1 MNRTELSGGG
11 FRAEKSDVSLQRMT
25 QVLTFCGSDDRQ
37 GSKRSTSGS
46 WRQSGSEK
54 KGSGLIEKV
63 IDNLGMARNKS
74 ASGAKGFSQRAH
86 L

>member
-37 GSKRSTSGS
+37 GSKSSTSGS
-46 WRQSGSEK
+46 WGQSGAEK
-54 KGSGLIEKV
+54 KGSGLIEEV
-63 IDNLGMARNKS
+63 IDNLGLARNKS
-74 ASGAKGFSQRAH
+74 ASGAKGFSQCAH

>member
-1 MNRTELSGGG
+1 M
-11 FRAEKSDVSLQRMT
+11 
-25 QVLTFCGSDDRQ
+25 LTFCGSDDRQ

>member
-1 MNRTELSGGG
+1 M
-11 FRAEKSDVSLQRMT
+11 
-25 QVLTFCGSDDRQ
+25 LTFCGSDDRQ

-46 WRQSGSEK
+46 WRHSGSEK

-74 ASGAKGFSQRAH
+74 ASGAKGFSQCAH